1 MFDVLI
7 VGSGAWSDIL
17 VQRYKN
23 VQEVAVTKIGY
34 RETAKLD
41 FRLLPKKDLYVLA
54 SRPENNFSF
63 VKKYG
68 NTDMNFLI
76 EKPLVFN
83 DATYQYFNNSNPS
96 AKIRTNYQ
104 YLETNDWTRIMEA
117 CSKHVLDEVCVSIT
131 NLGPK
136 RRGYLSP
143 ALDYG
148 SHVLSMVHDLRSRQQ
163 SPVNLEILESTGN
176 DDGYKVKLRLLNINL
191 TLDYG
196 NNVKRINTVSLRT
209 TQSELNYDLS
219 AEKDYPS
226 NTKMLLAMDEP
237 IIKTLAKSLVPNLD
251 SPHQGTAR
259 DLEIYS
265 LHQKIASF

>member
-17 VQRYKN
+17 AQRYKN
-23 VQEVAVTKIGY
+23 VQDVAVTKIGY
-34 RETAKLD
+34 RETTKLD
-41 FRLLPKKDLYVLA
+41 FRLLPRKDLYVLA
-54 SRPENNFSF
+54 SRPENNFTF
-63 VKKYG
+63 VKKYD

-83 DATYQYFNNSNPS
+83 EQTYQYFNNLDSS

-104 YLETNDWTRIMEA
+104 YLETNEWTRIIEA
-117 CSKHVLDEVCVSIT
+117 CSTHVLDDVTISIA

-136 RRGYLSP
+136 RRDYLSP

-148 SHVLSMVHDLRSRQQ
+148 SHVLSMVHDLRLHQQQ
-163 SPVNLEILESTGN
+163 SINLEILESTGN
-176 DDGYKVKLRLLNINL
+176 DNRYKVKLRLLNIYLN
-191 TLDYG
+191 LDYG
-196 NNVKRINTVSLRT
+196 TNIERINTLSLRSA
-209 TQSELNYDLS
+209 QSEINYNLS
-219 AEKDYPS
+219 AEKNYSS

-237 IIKTLAKSLVPNLD
+237 IIKTLARSLVPNLD
-251 SPHQGTAR
+251 SPHQGTTR
-259 DLEIYS
+259 DLDIYG